1 MIKYI
6 WQYMGINQTTK
17 KKIKNRKPFMKR
29 TLPEVIGLLLV
40 VLGMIGFIASAD
52 LSIEKVEIL
61 INPAYQPSCNISPL
75 LSCGSVMITPQ
86 ASAFGFP
93 NPFIGVAGF
102 AIVVTVGMA
111 LLAGAS
117 FKRWFWL
124 GLEAGTLFGVLF
136 ITWLQFQ
143 SIFVIEALCPWCMV
157 VWTVTIPIFL
167 YTTLYNL
174 REKNIKVSKK
184 YDSLV
189 RFLQSNH
196 ANILIGWYL
205 VIVLTILIKFWYYWS
220 TLI

>member
-1 MIKYI
+1 
-6 WQYMGINQTTK
+6 
-17 KKIKNRKPFMKR
+17 MKR

-117 FKRWFWL
+117 LKRW
-124 GLEAGTLFGVLF
+124 VL
-136 ITWLQFQ
+136 L
-143 SIFVIEALCPWCMV
+143 
-157 VWTVTIPIFL
+157 PI
-167 YTTLYNL
+167 TTLLYNYAL
-174 REKNIKVSKK
+174 S
-184 YDSLV
+184 
-189 RFLQSNH
+189 
-196 ANILIGWYL
+196 
-205 VIVLTILIKFWYYWS
+205 
-220 TLI
+220 